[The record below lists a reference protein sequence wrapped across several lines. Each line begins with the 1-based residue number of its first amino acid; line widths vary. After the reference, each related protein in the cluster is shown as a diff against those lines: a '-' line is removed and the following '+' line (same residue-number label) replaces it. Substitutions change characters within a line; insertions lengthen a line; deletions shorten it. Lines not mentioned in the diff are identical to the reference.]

1 MAVEWEQFIKNEL
14 DKEYFRVLQDKIA
27 KDREIFRIYPKESN
41 IYKAFEITP
50 VDEIKCV
57 IIGQDP
63 YFNPDE
69 AQGLAFSVDSS
80 VKIPPSL
87 RNIYKELLD
96 DLGVSRPDG
105 NLLSWGKQGV
115 FLINR
120 VLTVRAGEPNSHK
133 DYGWLIFTKKVI
145 EYISSLERP
154 IVFMLWGAEARKLKG
169 VIDPRH
175 LILEAPHPSPLSSYR
190 GFFGCKHFSKCN
202 QFLKKNGLK
211 EIDWGRE

>member
-14 DKEYFRVLQDKIA
+14 DEEYFRVLQDKIA
-27 KDREIFRIYPKESN
+27 KDREIFTIYPKESN

-50 VDEIKCV
+50 VDKIKCV

-80 VKIPPSL
+80 IKIPPSL

-105 NLLSWGKQGV
+105 NLLPWGKQGV

-169 VIDPRH
+169 VIGRRH

-202 QFLKKNGLK
+202 KFLKKNGLK